1 MRRSITTGTALLA
14 AALAAAAAG
23 VVAAEGDIEAGPR
36 YLLLATRRTGTLQAE
51 LDRAAAQGYRVLVGS
66 AAPGREIM
74 LVLERATQ
82 PPDTYTYRLL
92 AAMRTSTME
101 RELNRAA
108 AEGFRLLP
116 QAAMSGGV
124 RGRELLVVMERTPR
138 AGRRYEYV
146 VLAASRASTLQRKV
160 SEAVAARFVPVCL
173 ITSDEHVAVMERERG
188 STHP

>member
-1 MRRSITTGTALLA
+1 MRRSITMGTALL

-51 LDRAAAQGYRVLVGS
+51 LDRAAAQGYRVLSGS

-124 RGRELLVVMERTPR
+124 RGPELLVVMERAPR
-138 AGRRYEYV
+138 AGPRYEYRL
-146 VLAASRASTLQRKV
+146 LAASRASTLQRKV

-173 ITSDEHVAVMERERG
+173 ITSDEHVAVMERERV
-188 STHP
+188 STDP